1 MTTLKLSKLKDS
13 KIRIEA
19 SEGVSELTWESVV
32 EWWALGRN
40 IDATSKFIDVGIP
53 EFFQRKLWLRENWT
67 SLGYKLNIE
76 DDVKNALKLVD
87 GLIEQFINIAE
98 RSDTEI
104 EPVNLG
110 LIHLTRPLTEFQ
122 KKNIQSLIG
131 MPNGANFSVPGAGK
145 TMTTLALW
153 EYFRVSG
160 SIDRMLI
167 VCPRSAFEAWESDS
181 KMLSRIPLVS
191 IFSDETIDQKT
202 EILYVNYEQLENE
215 IRLGRLIKWVSQK
228 PSMLVIDEAHRIK
241 GGGASTRWRACKEL
255 ANYSKRVDLLTGTPM
270 PQSQE
275 DLRNLLSL
283 SWSGVP
289 REFFSDSRLSAL
301 RRGGVFVRTT
311 KKELQLPFMKIT
323 SIQLPMSKV
332 QKEIYAALRQSFVGQ
347 FELSNTDSSYF
358 NRKGK
363 AVMTMIAAA
372 TNPGLLMRSVRED
385 AYLGLTWPPKAL
397 SGSER
402 LMTVLEDYAS
412 HEIPEK
418 YQWVARYVAKASK
431 EGRKV
436 LIWSTFIANLLTLK
450 RLLEPYDPAVIYGI
464 STQDER
470 KAELLKFRTSKS
482 CSVLLSNPQ
491 TLGEG
496 VSLHK
501 ECHDAIY
508 IDRNYNAGLYLQSLD
523 RIHRLG
529 LSPTQETN
537 IFILECEASIDQRIA
552 KRLEEKIQRLGFYLN
567 DTGLVEVSLPG
578 LDDEILP
585 DGMLG
590 LDEVDLNDIYQHLVG
605 ND

>member
-1 MTTLKLSKLKDS
+1 MPTLKISLSEDAKVRIEPDGFISEGTWDSVIDWWSLKGNKDS
-13 KIRIEA
+13 
-19 SEGVSELTWESVV
+19 
-32 EWWALGRN
+32 N
-40 IDATSKFIDVGIP
+40 SKFVDVTIP
-53 EFFQRKLWLRENWT
+53 DFAQRKLWLRENWT
-67 SLGYKLNIE
+67 SLGYGVNIS
-76 DDVKNALKLVD
+76 DDVKSALKAVD
-87 GLIEQFINIAE
+87 GLIAKFI
-98 RSDTEI
+98 EI
-104 EPVNLG
+104 SNLNDLDVEPVNLD
-110 LIHLTRPLTEFQ
+110 LIRLTKPLTEFQ
-122 KKNIQSLIG
+122 KKNISSLIR

-145 TMTTLALW
+145 TLTTLALW
-153 EYFRVSG
+153 EYFRIVG
-160 SIDRMLI
+160 SIERMLI

-181 KMLSRIPLVS
+181 NMLERNPAISL
-191 IFSDETIDQKT
+191 FNEEQIDLHT

-215 IRLGRLIKWVSQK
+215 RKLSRLVKWVKQK
-228 PSMLVIDEAHRIK
+228 STMLVIDEAHRIK
-241 GGGASTRWRACKEL
+241 GGGASIRWQACREL
-255 ANYSKRVDLLTGTPM
+255 SINSERVDLLTGTPM

-283 SWSGVP
+283 SWGGVP

-311 KKELQLPFMKIT
+311 KKELQLPLMKIT
-323 SIQLPMSKV
+323 SIELPMSRV
-332 QKEIYAALRQSFVGQ
+332 QKDVYSALRQSFVGH
-347 FELSNTDSSYF
+347 FEVSNSDSNYF
-358 NRKGK
+358 SRKGK
-363 AVMTMIAAA
+363 AVMTLIAAA
-372 TNPGLLMRSVRED
+372 TNPGLLMRSVKED
-385 AYLGLTWPPKAL
+385 AYLGLTWPPREL

-402 LMTVLEDYAS
+402 LMSVLEEYAA

-464 STQDER
+464 SSQDER
-470 KAELLKFRTSKS
+470 KTQLLKFRTSKS

-501 ECHDAIY
+501 ECHEAIY

-523 RIHRLG
+523 RVHRLG
-529 LSPTQETN
+529 LPANQETN
-537 IFILECEASIDQRIA
+537 IYILQCEGSIDQRIA
-552 KRLEEKIQRLGFYLN
+552 RRLEDKIQKLGFYLN

-590 LDEVDLNDIYQHLVG
+590 MDQVDLNDIYQHLAG